1 MQQHMH
7 NSVDLGHHCLLFSK
21 PIFVFWLQFQ
31 LSGLWQWRISRTVSQ
46 STAVNLLV
54 ANSQAQALS
63 APIIGLPRLW
73 LVTPGCPALSL
84 AEAGPSASIIPVSDV
99 KERHPPDP
107 RGFRV
112 NIWPGTRRYRS
123 GEISESSQ
131 LFRISLPDKILSQL
145 SNVVCGIDQR
155 YESRVL
161 CRVYTELMFPYIRSK
176 QWNQYTVSSELTWAH
191 TGHCE
196 TRVAMRLTITVLWN
210 PRPGYEFVAPPSPGV
225 PMFVS

>member
-63 APIIGLPRLW
+63 APIIGLPVLW
-73 LVTPGCPALSL
+73 LVTLRLSSSLIGRGRTIGLNYPGLGCQGATSSGSSGLPGKYLTRNTEPQYHSL
-84 AEAGPSASIIPVSDV
+84 HSANYLESPFLI
-99 KERHPPDP
+99 KY
-107 RGFRV
+107 
-112 NIWPGTRRYRS
+112 YRNY
-123 GEISESSQ
+123 
-131 LFRISLPDKILSQL
+131 LML
-145 SNVVCGIDQR
+145 CGIDQR

-161 CRVYTELMFPYIRSK
+161 CRVYTELMFPYIR
-176 QWNQYTVSSELTWAH
+176 
-191 TGHCE
+191 
-196 TRVAMRLTITVLWN
+196 R
-210 PRPGYEFVAPPSPGV
+210 
-225 PMFVS
+225 